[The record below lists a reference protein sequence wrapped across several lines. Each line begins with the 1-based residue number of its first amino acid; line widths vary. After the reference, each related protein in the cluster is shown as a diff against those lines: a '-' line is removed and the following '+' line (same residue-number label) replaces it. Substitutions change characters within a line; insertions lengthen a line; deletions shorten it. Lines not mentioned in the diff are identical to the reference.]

1 MSTYNV
7 PKGLDAFVKQMGDG
21 ISWRAS
27 RFAEDKYAISIMG
40 LEFDI
45 VCDEFIDGY
54 SLQYGDY
61 QPDQTIL
68 DTLHT
73 CIVSNKN

>member
-7 PKGLDAFVKQMGDG
+7 PKALDAFVKQMGDG

-45 VCDEFIDGY
+45 VCDEFIEIGRA
-54 SLQYGDY
+54 
-61 QPDQTIL
+61 
-68 DTLHT
+68 H
-73 CIVSNKN
+73 V